1 MELGYLFLR
10 VCVQIRSCHR
20 GRRAG
25 AASTDA
31 GLIDLALARV
41 QIRSI
46 IAGAEVG
53 DPDLACTIV
62 EARVCKCIREGVARE
77 WRGSRAAMPMAPR
90 VWSRVAKGVARE
102 WSGKPWD

>member
-41 QIRSI
+41 QIRSVV
-46 IAGAEVG
+46 AGAEVG
-53 DPDLACTIV
+53 NPDLACTVI
-62 EARVCKCIREGVARE
+62 EARVRKCMREGAARE
-77 WRGSRAAMPMAPR
+77 WRGSRADVPMAPR
-90 VWSRVAKGVARE
+90 VQSGVAKGVAGE
-102 WSGKPWD
+102 WKGRPWD